1 MNFEKL
7 DEMAR
12 RQGGLNRRL
21 FMSFLASLSALPVV
35 GLSSCAS
42 AKKVS
47 SLKENPFTLGVASGD
62 PDHEG
67 MVLWTKLAPKPLQLD
82 SGMPIESFVEVLWE
96 IASDEKMNS
105 VVQSGTTLATPHLG
119 HSVHVET
126 KGLNPDSW
134 YWYRFTV
141 GQYESPIGRTRTMP
155 LDHVMAKNLRFAVT
169 SCQNFEQGL
178 FTAYEQMIEDNVDL
192 VFHLGDYIYEYKGFD
207 NKTRKHLGPEI
218 ENLAQYR
225 QRYAQYRMDPLLQKM
240 HAQCPWWV
248 TWDDHEFDN
257 NCAGDISEQKGVDKI
272 TYLKRRAAAYQAY
285 YEMMP
290 LRTSALPMGPD
301 MKLYRKA
308 RFGRLADFL
317 VLDTRQ
323 YRTDQPNGDRN
334 KPLTDDSKNPNNT
347 LLGKTQKGW
356 MYKSLIQSEAKWN
369 VLTQQVMMGMVNRQR
384 SDGKA
389 AIYSMDQW
397 PGYSAEK
404 MAIMRFL
411 KERSISNPVVLTGDI
426 HSNWVNELRVDDFK
440 MDSKLVATEFVT
452 TSLSS
457 GGNGSQAEKNAE
469 KYKSNSP
476 FVKFFNAERGY
487 ILCELTPEKWVS
499 HYKVVDEVLKP
510 GGKTTI
516 RASYQIN
523 TGSPQVHKV

>member
-1 MNFEKL
+1 MNFENL
-7 DEMAR
+7 DKMAQH
-12 RQGGLNRRL
+12 QGGLNRRL
-21 FMSFLASLSALPVV
+21 FMSFLAT
-35 GLSSCAS
+35 LSSLPALGLAACAS
-42 AKKVS
+42 VKKFS
-47 SLKENPFTLGVASGD
+47 DFKENPFTLGVASGD

-82 SGMPIESFVEVLWE
+82 SGMPLDAYSEVSWE
-96 IASDEKMNS
+96 VASDENMKKI
-105 VVQSGTTLATPHLG
+105 VKSGDVLASPQLG
-119 HSVHVET
+119 HSIHVET
-126 KGLNPDSW
+126 KGLKSDSW
-134 YWYRFTV
+134 YWYRFRV

-155 LDHVMAKNLRFAVT
+155 EDNVMPDKLRFAVT

-178 FTAYEQMIEDNVDL
+178 FTAYEQMIQDNVDL
-192 VFHLGDYIYEYKGFD
+192 VFHLGDYIYEYKGKS
-207 NKTRKHLGPEI
+207 NHTRKHLGPEI

-225 QRYAQYRMDPLLQKM
+225 QRYAQYRLDPLLQKM
-240 HAQCPWWV
+240 HAQCPWWL

-257 NCAGDISEQKGVDKI
+257 NCAGDISEQKGVDKVS
-272 TYLKRRAAAYQAY
+272 YLKRRAAAYQAY

-290 LRTSALPMGPD
+290 LRTSALPVGPD

-308 RFGRLADFL
+308 SFGRLADFL

-334 KPLTDDSKNPNNT
+334 KPLSADSKNPNNT

-356 MYKSLIQSEAKWN
+356 MYKSLIQSESRWN

-397 PGYSAEK
+397 PGYSSEK
-404 MAIMRFL
+404 MAIMKFL
-411 KERSISNPVVLTGDI
+411 SERKVSNPVVLTGDI

-457 GGNGSQAEKNAE
+457 GGNGSKAESSAN
-469 KYKSNSP
+469 KYKANSP

-487 ILCELTPEKWVS
+487 VLCEITPDKWVS
-499 HYKVVDEVLKP
+499 HYKVIDEVLKP

-516 RASYQIN
+516 RASYQVN
-523 TGSPQVHKV
+523 SGNPQVHKI